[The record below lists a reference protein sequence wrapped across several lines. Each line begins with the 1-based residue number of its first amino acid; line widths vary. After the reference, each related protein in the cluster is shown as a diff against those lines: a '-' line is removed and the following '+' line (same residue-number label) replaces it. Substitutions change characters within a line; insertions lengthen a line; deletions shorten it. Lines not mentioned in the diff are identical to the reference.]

1 MGDYTCNME
10 PKDEREEANEHAPIE
25 LLTPE
30 DLEQWG
36 YSVENDFEPMSRESK
51 KIRKMR
57 NE

>member
-1 MGDYTCNME
+1 ME

-36 YSVENDFEPMSRESK
+36 YDVENFSEPMSRDSK

>member
-1 MGDYTCNME
+1 ME
-10 PKDEREEANEHAPIE
+10 PEDEREEANRHAPIE

-36 YSVENDFEPMSRESK
+36 YDVENFSEPMSRDSK